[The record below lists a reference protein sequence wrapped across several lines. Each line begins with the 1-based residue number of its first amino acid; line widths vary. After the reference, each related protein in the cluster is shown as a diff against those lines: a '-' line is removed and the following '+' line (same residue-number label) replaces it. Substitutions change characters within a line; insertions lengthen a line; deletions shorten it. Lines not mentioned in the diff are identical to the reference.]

1 MKKIISSILCL
12 IIILALISC
21 GNDQTAGRKNNQQA
35 GVNDIL
41 EAGMSEA
48 EKTTDSAD
56 AETKENTGAK
66 ESRQSG
72 LNDNAPSPEAV
83 SGAENEPAGADGID
97 VDLTALSS
105 TMVYSEVY
113 AMMQKPESYVGKV
126 IKMNGT
132 AASFHDEASGNYYF
146 ACIIRDAAAC
156 CAQGIEY
163 VLNDT
168 AASFDDYPQDN
179 KDITVVGIF
188 DTYMEGEY
196 RYCTLRNAKLI

>member
-72 LNDNAPSPEAV
+72 LNDNAPFVTGVPHKRKRR
-83 SGAENEPAGADGID
+83 I
-97 VDLTALSS
+97 
-105 TMVYSEVY
+105 
-113 AMMQKPESYVGKV
+113 
-126 IKMNGT
+126 
-132 AASFHDEASGNYYF
+132 
-146 ACIIRDAAAC
+146 C
-156 CAQGIEY
+156 
-163 VLNDT
+163 VLKTTD
-168 AASFDDYPQDN
+168 
-179 KDITVVGIF
+179 
-188 DTYMEGEY
+188 
-196 RYCTLRNAKLI
+196 